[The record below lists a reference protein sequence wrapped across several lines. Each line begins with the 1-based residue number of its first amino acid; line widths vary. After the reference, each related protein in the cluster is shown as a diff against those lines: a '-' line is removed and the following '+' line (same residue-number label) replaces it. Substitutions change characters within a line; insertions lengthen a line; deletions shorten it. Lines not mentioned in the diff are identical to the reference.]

1 MPEHATPEERLASLE
16 SRVDFLEK
24 QRPGRRM
31 KPNVT
36 SKEGVCG
43 LDPERD
49 SSTCPEASIYRYQK
63 GCQGA
68 RCVAINKEYYAA
80 YRQKQRKESPG
91 EVDLDEAVL
100 ASS

>member
-1 MPEHATPEERLASLE
+1 MPEQVTNEERLASLE

-49 SSTCPEASIYRYQK
+49 SATCPEASIYRYQK
-63 GCQGA
+63 GCQGK
-68 RCVAINKEYYAA
+68 RCVEINKAYYAA
-80 YRQKQRKESPG
+80 YREKQRKESPT
-91 EVDLDEAVL
+91 EVDLDQTAL